1 MQYISDFLNGTKD
14 DDGTVLSSGF
24 KGSTL
29 LGYRAAIYAFIDSRY
44 GVVRKK
50 KDSTLKERMQ
60 YEKLAKKYLEGK
72 VSPLV
77 DLKGYKDYLTKLKR
91 PPHSISQGVTCVRI
105 WLEHY
110 DHELSSKDMRELK
123 KHMPSQR
130 TGVTREGELSPD
142 IVKTILSHTAD
153 TRLKS
158 AILLMLT
165 SGIRVGELVK
175 LTIDDVDL
183 KKNSIYISD
192 LIAKSGVTRTTFF
205 TNEARDA
212 LVAYLKERDKYVAQA
227 KKFTPRLGQRYQES
241 DLLFPITTN
250 VFRTTMNA
258 ALKKSGLH
266 QIDKRTNRANVHPH
280 SLRKYFSSTLK
291 LAGMQEGIVEN
302 LMGHTTQLSAAYGI
316 YSDAQLRE
324 QYQKFSFCLDVNYA
338 YTEQKELRSQLD
350 ELKTE
355 NTTLLER
362 LKQVEQ
368 EQSEQAKREK
378 ADLSEMIRAEVQR
391 MMTSKK

>member
-24 KGSTL
+24 KGPTL
-29 LGYRAAIYAFIDSRY
+29 LGYRAAIFAFIDSRY

-50 KDSTLKERMQ
+50 KDSTPEERMQ
-60 YEKLAKKYLEGK
+60 YEKFAKKYLQGK

-110 DHELSSKDMRELK
+110 GHELSSKDMRELK

-153 TRLKS
+153 TRLKA
-158 AILLMLT
+158 AILVMLT
-165 SGIRVGELVK
+165 SGVRVGELAK

-192 LIAKSGVTRTTFF
+192 MIAKSGVTRITFF
-205 TNEARDA
+205 TDEARDA
-212 LVAYLKERDKYVAQA
+212 LVAYLKERDKYIAQA
-227 KKFTPRLGQRYQES
+227 KKFTPRLGQQYQES

-258 ALKKSGLH
+258 ALKKAGLH

-291 LAGMQEGIVEN
+291 LAGMPEDICEV
-302 LMGHTTQLSAAYGI
+302 LMGHGTQISTAYRV
-316 YSDAQLRE
+316 YSDKQLRE

-368 EQSEQAKREK
+368 GQTEQAIRER
-378 ADLSEMIRAEVQR
+378 ANLSEMIRAEVER
-391 MMTSKK
+391 TMAMKK